1 LTTCEHC
8 GQEVLICEYE
18 DRRQPLTHDTTVH
31 IMLDK
36 ILCKP
41 CIISVLR
48 KAVLDYDL
56 MNDEECFIPVPSLSL
71 SLDIQELA
79 SA

>member
-1 LTTCEHC
+1 MTTCEYC
-8 GQEVLICEYE
+8 GQEVHACEYE

-41 CIISVLR
+41 CTISVLR
-48 KAVLDYDL
+48 QAVLDYD
-56 MNDEECFIPVPSLSL
+56 MMDGEECFVPAAPL
-71 SLDIQELA
+71 SLDVQALA
-79 SA
+79 IA